1 MMSGELWTIGRI
13 LKWTEQYFGRKGVES
28 SRLDAEV
35 LLSHVLGK
43 PRIYLYVHF
52 EEPLEKGEL
61 AAYRELIRRRAARV
75 PVAYLVGYREFMGLK
90 FRVSGATLVP
100 RPETEILVQ
109 AAMERLKRI
118 GGEGGALRL
127 ADIGTGTGAICLSIL
142 HFLSGAEAV
151 AVDISSAA
159 LSVARGNAEELGL
172 SGRVGFLEG
181 DLLEPI
187 REQRFHAILSNPPYI
202 PDGDLPGLPPEVRE
216 NEPVWALAGG
226 ADGMDFYR
234 RLFAEA
240 PSLLE
245 KGGFMAVEVGLH
257 QAGAVSEMAGRN
269 PLLER
274 TEVLRDLAGIRR
286 VVVAWRGDAEE

>member
-100 RPETEILVQ
+100 RPETELLVQ

-159 LSVARGNAEELGL
+159 LSVARENAEELGL

-286 VVVAWRGDAEE
+286 VVVAWRGDEEE